1 MSIELRKA
9 LALMLAMVIASVI
22 PLVIKPTKRLSQELA
37 QIDLEIAV
45 PTSFGTWKLDPSISP
60 VKPSAETQENLD
72 KTYDQILSRTYVNTA
87 GERIML
93 SIAYGGTQN
102 RELRA
107 HRQEVCYAAQG
118 FKISKLTKIDI
129 PFGGTTIEST
139 RMVAEQGG
147 RTEPVTYWF
156 TMGEQVVRSYL
167 ARQLVDLR
175 YTLSGYIPDGY
186 LYRVSSIST
195 DTEAAFEKQRL
206 FTEELL
212 KHMEPALTARL
223 LGQAPARQ
231 SP

>member
-1 MSIELRKA
+1 MSIDLRKA
-9 LALMLAMVIASVI
+9 IALLLVMLIASVL
-22 PLVIKPTKRLSQELA
+22 PLAIKPTKQLSQELA
-37 QIDLEIAV
+37 QIDLETAV
-45 PTSFGTWKLDPSISP
+45 PKAFGTWKLDPTISP
-60 VKPSAETQENLD
+60 VKPSTETQENLD
-72 KTYDQILSRTYVNTA
+72 KTYDQILSRTYFNAA

-129 PFGGTTIEST
+129 PFAGTNIEAT

-167 ARQLVDLR
+167 ARQLVDLK

-195 DTEAAFEKQRL
+195 DTESAFEKQRA
-206 FTEELL
+206 FTEDLL
-212 KHMEPALTARL
+212 KHIDPALAVRL
-223 LGQAPARQ
+223 LGLPPAKQ
-231 SP
+231 SQ